1 MPVTLTPALRDEY
14 QRLFDTLVIRPERQ
28 GDVEGLVRKIASAK
42 GRYEAVGNPL
52 NVPWFVI
59 GVIHCLEASLSF
71 KKHLHNGDP
80 LTARTVQV
88 PAGLPKTGQPPFEWE
103 FSAKDA
109 LRRRKLHQVGDWSVP
124 SMLFQL
130 EGYNGFGYRN
140 RPTGV
145 FTPYLW
151 SFSTHYEKGKYVQ
164 DGVFDPEA
172 VSKQCGAAVLL
183 RRMAEGAIIAF
194 GAANDPLDEPENLDG
209 LLPLVQ
215 YDPETFSEDAMRLQ
229 EALNRFPG
237 VFVKGDG
244 FAGKR
249 TSDALM
255 RVTGHLLAGDP
266 RAKV

>member
-1 MPVTLTPALRDEY
+1 MAITLTPGLRDEY
-14 QRLFDTLVIRPERQ
+14 QHLFETLVIRPERQ
-28 GDVEGLVRKIASAK
+28 NDVENLVRKIASEKA
-42 GRYEAVGNPL
+42 RYEVVGNPL
-52 NVPWFVI
+52 NIPWFVI
-59 GVIHCLEASLSF
+59 GIIHCLEASLSF

-80 LTARTVQV
+80 LTARTVRV

-109 LRRRKLHQVGDWSVP
+109 LRRRKLHQVEDWSVS

-140 RPTGV
+140 RPTGI

-172 VSKQCGAAVLL
+172 VSKQCGGAVLL
-183 RRMAEGAIIAF
+183 RRMAERAIIAF
-194 GAANDPLDEPENLDG
+194 GTANDPLDDPENVDPI
-209 LLPLVQ
+209 LPLVK
-215 YDPETFSEDAMRLQ
+215 YDPERFSEDAMRLQ

-237 VFVKGDG
+237 VFVKVDG

-249 TSDALM
+249 TSDALE

-266 RAKV
+266 RADI

>member
-1 MPVTLTPALRDEY
+1 MAVNLTPELRNQY
-14 QRLFDTLVIRPERQ
+14 QTLFDTLVIRPERQ
-28 GDVEGLVRKIASAK
+28 KDVDDLVKKIDNNRS
-42 GRYEAVGNPL
+42 RYEDVGNPL

-80 LTARTVQV
+80 LTDRTKNV
-88 PAGLPKTGQPPFEWE
+88 PAGLPKTGEPPFEWE

-124 SMLFQL
+124 SMLYQL
-130 EGYNGFGYRN
+130 EGYNGFGYRT
-140 RPTGV
+140 RPTGI

-164 DGVFDPEA
+164 DGIFDPNA

-183 RRMAEGAIIAF
+183 RRMAEKNVITF
-194 GAANDPLDEPENLDG
+194 GAANEPMDEPENLGDIV
-209 LLPLVQ
+209 PLVK
-215 YDPETFSEDAMRLQ
+215 YDPANFSEDAMRLQ
-229 EALNRFPG
+229 EALNNFPG
-237 VFVKGDG
+237 VFVKVDG

-255 RVTGHLLAGDP
+255 RVTGHFLTGDP
-266 RAKV
+266 RAEG